1 MCARRGLDDAAA
13 LAHAPSAG
21 GEAEHVRLTA
31 PMPGSILRVEVVAG
45 DRVEARQPLLV
56 LEAMKMEHP
65 LLAPIDGVVE
75 AVSVEAGA
83 TVQAGDALL
92 SIRSWLPEGGLGASR
107 PRF

>member
-1 MCARRGLDDAAA
+1 
-13 LAHAPSAG
+13 
-21 GEAEHVRLTA
+21 
-31 PMPGSILRVEVVAG
+31 MPGSILRVEVAAG

-75 AVSVEAGA
+75 SVSVETGV

-92 SIRSWLPEGGLGASR
+92 SIRS
-107 PRF
+107 